1 MADSI
6 RIAGVIRQSIVDGPG
21 LRMVVFAQ
29 GCPLHCP
36 GCHNPQAQDPA
47 GGQDCT
53 IEKILHLFDQNPLL
67 LGITLSGGEP
77 FAQARHFVPLAKA
90 IHERG
95 RTVWCYSGYTWEE
108 LLTMAQQ
115 QPEILALLQQSD
127 VLVDG
132 RFDET
137 QKSLNLRFRG
147 SKNQRVLDVV
157 RSLQAGRPVA
167 YRFDGEE

>member
-1 MADSI
+1 MIEQTI

-47 GGQDCT
+47 GGQDCS
-53 IEKILHLFDQNPLL
+53 IQKILRVFDQNPLL
-67 LGITLSGGEP
+67 MGVTFSGGEP
-77 FAQARHFVPLAKA
+77 FCQPQHFAALARAV
-90 IHERG
+90 HERG
-95 RTVWCYSGYTWEE
+95 RNIWCYTGYTWEE
-108 LLTMAQQ
+108 LMEMAEQA
-115 QPEILALLQQSD
+115 PTVKELLHECD

-137 QKSLNLRFRG
+137 QKSLLLRFRG
-147 SKNQRVLDVV
+147 SKNQRVLDVA
-157 RSLQAGRPVA
+157 RSLESGEPVD
-167 YRFDGEE
+167 YVFDCD